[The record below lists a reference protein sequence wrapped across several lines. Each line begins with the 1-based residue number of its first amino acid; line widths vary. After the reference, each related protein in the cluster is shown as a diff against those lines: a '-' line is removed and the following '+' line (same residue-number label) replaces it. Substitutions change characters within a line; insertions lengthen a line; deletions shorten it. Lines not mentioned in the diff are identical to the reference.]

1 SVGIASASLTAQA
14 IGARDAQR
22 ARKTGQAGI
31 GLVVLGATLTI
42 TLLLAAKSP
51 ILRLYTDDIQVAV
64 VAAALLQL
72 LPWFHMCDALQCI
85 GSYLLRA
92 YKVAVVPLMLQ
103 IVALT
108 GVGLIGGW
116 WLGFGP
122 DAGALAPVLAHLA
135 PGAPL
140 GAASMWLMALSGLGL
155 SAVLLFAWYGHV
167 VRQHARQARGR

>member
-1 SVGIASASLTAQA
+1 IHHDPYYLRFKPRVGRPHWPSQKELLRLGIPMGGSYLIEVCAFSFMALLVAREGMFVTGGHQIMANLTALSYMMPMSVGIASASLTAQA

-72 LPWFHMCDALQCI
+72 LPWFHM
-85 GSYLLRA
+85 
-92 YKVAVVPLMLQ
+92 
-103 IVALT
+103 
-108 GVGLIGGW
+108 
-116 WLGFGP
+116 
-122 DAGALAPVLAHLA
+122 
-135 PGAPL
+135 
-140 GAASMWLMALSGLGL
+140 
-155 SAVLLFAWYGHV
+155 
-167 VRQHARQARGR
+167 